1 MYNIGFATQSQIIE
15 NCKNI
20 YENVEN
26 IFSLLFPLGNNYT
39 ILWLFL
45 CRVLCKWMLDHDE
58 SFRSSLLLCSLL
70 CQFADLSSIY
80 TTLLFIM

>member
-1 MYNIGFATQSQIIE
+1 MW
-15 NCKNI
+15 K
-20 YENVEN
+20 
-26 IFSLLFPLGNNYT
+26 IFFFVVSPRNNYT

-45 CRVLCKWMLDHDE
+45 CRVLCKGILDHDE

-70 CQFADLSSIY
+70 CHFADLSSIY